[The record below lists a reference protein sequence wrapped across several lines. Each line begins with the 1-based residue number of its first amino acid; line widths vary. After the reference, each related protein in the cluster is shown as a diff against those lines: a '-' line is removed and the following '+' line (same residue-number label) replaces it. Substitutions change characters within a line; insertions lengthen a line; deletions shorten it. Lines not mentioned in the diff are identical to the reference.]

1 MKALGASIVVAILV
15 AAAYLG
21 YQALSAS
28 GSAGQAA
35 TATQTPTQTAKNAA
49 SFDQKV
55 ASLITQAK
63 SGSNQPITIELTQDE
78 VTAKVAEVLSAGS
91 VAGQPVKDVAVRM
104 EQGNAV
110 VTGVTSLGGRDVPIE
125 AEVKMGV
132 NGGLLEVDVT
142 SIKAAG
148 LPVPDPVRQQIL
160 QMAESAMGGRDS
172 SRLDVG
178 IDLKQVRLV
187 DGKII
192 VEGQTR

>member
-63 SGSNQPITIELTQDE
+63 SGSNQPITMELTQDE